1 MKIQEETR
9 RLILEDIISHGGV
22 TGTLR
27 TTEFVGKVFPDS
39 KNMKSEDS
47 RYDLF
52 LDEVWQHMENNDDW
66 EWQYLFYERLKLL
79 DVENEKFIYFLEQF
93 VSPGIKRYYCDD
105 EGEKLGVVDNSIYVD
120 MINKYLTGDGYELK
134 ANGQIANLT
143 KYKVFPVNRG
153 VQGQLKNIIFASSQK
168 PDITFSD
175 ALNNEIHIERNED
188 KCLVYDRPIDSAI
201 TWKQLTD
208 WYTAGNYI
216 LSRGIDLVPFLRQSL
231 SSPPE
236 KLFFD
241 TYLSLAEKYSEKIP
255 ALFPQ
260 VWLYYDPKL
269 EKDRIKKIY
278 EHQRMDF
285 LMLFSES
292 QRIVIEIDGVWH
304 YSDYSSGQGKHYA
317 SVDKYSEMVSAQRN
331 MTLAGYEVYRFG
343 GKELYQENIGK
354 RLVQKFLKD
363 LCHVHDIELN

>member
-9 RLILEDIISHGGV
+9 RLILEDIISHGNL
-22 TGTLR
+22 TGNLG
-27 TTEFVGKVFPDS
+27 TTEFVRKVFPDS
-39 KNMKSEDS
+39 MNMKSEDP
-47 RYDLF
+47 RYIRF
-52 LDEVWQHMENNDDW
+52 LEEVRQHMEKNNDW
-66 EWQYLFYERLKLL
+66 EWQRLFYERLKLL

-93 VSPGIKRYYCDD
+93 VSPGIKRYYWD
-105 EGEKLGVVDNSIYVD
+105 EEAEKREVVDNSIYVD

-188 KCLVYDRPIDSAI
+188 KCLVYDRPIDSVI

-231 SSPPE
+231 SSAPDEP
-236 KLFFD
+236 L
-241 TYLSLAEKYSEKIP
+241 
-255 ALFPQ
+255 
-260 VWLYYDPKL
+260 PKKWTL
-269 EKDRIKKIY
+269 
-278 EHQRMDF
+278 
-285 LMLFSES
+285 ES
-292 QRIVIEIDGVWH
+292 QRNSTRPHIVDSKIN
-304 YSDYSSGQGKHYA
+304 
-317 SVDKYSEMVSAQRN
+317 R
-331 MTLAGYEVYRFG
+331 RP
-343 GKELYQENIGK
+343 
-354 RLVQKFLKD
+354 RLVDSNKYP
-363 LCHVHDIELN
+363 